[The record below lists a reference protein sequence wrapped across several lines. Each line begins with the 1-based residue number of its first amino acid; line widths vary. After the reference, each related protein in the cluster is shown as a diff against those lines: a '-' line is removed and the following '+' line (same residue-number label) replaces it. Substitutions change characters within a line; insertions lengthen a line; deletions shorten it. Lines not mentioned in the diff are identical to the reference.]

1 MQFTAVNTLTWALY
15 LKIII
20 NITLNL
26 YTINTQNAQEAPMNA
41 RVYIGLKLLFAN
53 EVGSQEPVSSKNLQ
67 DKNIPKPANPAKKRN
82 YASIHIYSNMLPKL
96 RPEKSAI
103 YIHIYISH

>member
-1 MQFTAVNTLTWALY
+1 MSFIFEDYYKYYT
-15 LKIII
+15 
-20 NITLNL
+20 NL

-67 DKNIPKPANPAKKRN
+67 DKNIPKPVNPAKKRN
-82 YASIHIYSNMLPKL
+82 HASIHIYSNMLPKL
-96 RPEKSAI
+96 CPEKSAI
-103 YIHIYISH
+103 YIHIYISVIS

>member
-1 MQFTAVNTLTWALY
+1 
-15 LKIII
+15 
-20 NITLNL
+20 
-26 YTINTQNAQEAPMNA
+26 MNA

-82 YASIHIYSNMLPKL
+82 HASIHIYSNMLPKL

-103 YIHIYISH
+103 YIHISHKLKLDHFWLNTNGFYCKVI